1 VIFWRKQLLSVVIFV
16 VGLAAGSFLTTC
28 IYRLPLQL
36 SIVKPRSC
44 CPFCKQPLAI
54 RDLVPVISLLLLRGR
69 CRFCGEALP
78 RRYICIELLTG
89 MIYLWCFAIFG
100 ISLLSIKAMIFVT
113 FLIGITFIDLDYQLI
128 LDKVVIWLAGIGV
141 FINLVMPSLAPA
153 DILLAVVTGGGLL
166 LFIAVITRGG
176 MGGGDIKFVAALGI
190 WLGFKL
196 TLLTV
201 LLSFLIGGLGSVLL
215 LLTHARKR
223 KDFIPFGPFIAV
235 SAFLS
240 LLYGEQLI
248 GWYLTTVVK

>member
-1 VIFWRKQLLSVVIFV
+1 MLSVLVFI
-16 VGLAAGSFLTTC
+16 VGLAVGSFLTTC

-44 CPFCKQPLAI
+44 CPFCRKQLES

-69 CRFCGEALP
+69 CRFCSEVLP
-78 RRYICIELLTG
+78 RRYIYIELLTA
-89 MIYLWCFAIFG
+89 MIYLWCFFVFG
-100 ISLLSIKAMIFVT
+100 ISLLSIKAMLLAT

-141 FINLVMPSLAPA
+141 FINLVTASLSLT
-153 DILLAVVTGGGLL
+153 DIMLAVVTGGGLFL
-166 LFIAVITRGG
+166 LIAVITKGG

-201 LLSFLIGGLGSVLL
+201 LLSFFIGGLGSALL
-215 LLTHARKR
+215 LLTRVKKR
-223 KDFIPFGPFIAV
+223 KDFIPFGPFIAI

-240 LLYGEQLI
+240 MLYGEQLI
-248 GWYLTTVVK
+248 GWYLTAILK